1 MHKACGNQKEIA
13 DFLSRPAAGRYPM
26 RWKLALLES
35 LRGNRGHDIE
45 AVEAGIRGVK
55 PTEDEITY
63 TAAFLT
69 CIIDS
74 KR

>member
-45 AVEAGIRGVK
+45 AAEAGVRGVK
-55 PTEDEITY
+55 TGAEK
-63 TAAFLT
+63 L
-69 CIIDS
+69 
-74 KR
+74 